1 MVSGDVAFR
10 IMSILAFVGSVP
22 LSIIGFLLLLR
33 NLDSAVAS
41 IGENYALIILIVL
54 AVILVFTMGISMVR
68 YPIPREAVF
77 SLRIGVISS
86 ILTSI
91 ISWAWLTYM
100 ATYTFPLLKHVLSE
114 LYTLA
119 TLTFLDF
126 WLALTAILVGLVI
139 SIERV

>member
-10 IMSILAFVGSVP
+10 IMSILAFIGSVP
-22 LSIIGFLLLLR
+22 LSVVGFLLLMT
-33 NLDSAVAS
+33 NLDIAARS
-41 IGENYALIILIVL
+41 IGENYILVILIVL
-54 AVILVFTMGISMVR
+54 TALLVFMMAVAVVR
-68 YPIPREAVF
+68 YPTPREAVL

-86 ILTSI
+86 ALTSL

-100 ATYTFPLLKHVLSE
+100 SKHTFPLLKHVLSE
-114 LYTLA
+114 HYTLA

-126 WLALTAILVGLVI
+126 WLAFLAILVALTI